1 MYIWQ
6 AQQQGYPGDFCV
18 LSLSLSLSLS
28 FRADSRSVALNHTA
42 GLSGAQQVQMSLF
55 ALAGLLDAGGARKRR
70 ARAIVRS
77 RFERLYRGVGLEPP
91 DDALLSRYYA
101 SIDVPALARSRYG
114 ESFAR
119 WLVASFEPIDF
130 VVRLAE
136 ERGIVLLD
144 GGGFD
149 APRMS
154 VRVSLANLPDDAY
167 SNIGR
172 GISELLAAYY
182 ERWRAAPGT
191 G

>member
-1 MYIWQ
+1 M
-6 AQQQGYPGDFCV
+6 
-18 LSLSLSLSLS
+18 
-28 FRADSRSVALNHTA
+28 
-42 GLSGAQQVQMSLF
+42 
-55 ALAGLLDAGGARKRR
+55 
-70 ARAIVRS
+70 
-77 RFERLYRGVGLEPP
+77 
-91 DDALLSRYYA
+91 
-101 SIDVPALARSRYG
+101 
-114 ESFAR
+114 
-119 WLVASFEPIDF
+119 ASFEPIDF

-182 ERWRAAPGT
+182 ERWRADPGT